1 MSTTAAP
8 PEKRKRLFFKEDLNK
23 EDLNKEDQNKEDLNK
38 EDLNKDDLNKE
49 DLNEVSRVIPNE
61 GVSLENDCLSSSQVS
76 VTSVVEFADVDKQ
89 GVYFC

>member
-23 EDLNKEDQNKEDLNK
+23 EDQNK

-76 VTSVVEFADVDKQ
+76 VTSVVEFCGQ
-89 GVYFC
+89 GVDFC